1 MKYDCSY
8 NNPVACPSGL
18 PVDGGSKV
26 RDAFNDPTWLKL
38 EEEKPFDFNFDMKS
52 FYAQLDVENSEYNYG
67 HEVGK
72 YHSDD

>member
-1 MKYDCSY
+1 MIATIIILLLALQVFLSM
-8 NNPVACPSGL
+8 VE
-18 PVDGGSKV
+18 SKV

>member
-1 MKYDCSY
+1 MIAAIIILLLALQVFLSM
-8 NNPVACPSGL
+8 VE
-18 PVDGGSKV
+18 SKV
-26 RDAFNDPTWLKL
+26 RDAFNDPKWLKL

-67 HEVGK
+67 HEVSK